1 MLFFAFKE
9 GTDGNVLAAT
19 AKQVSKSTIQ
29 LVLACQVNI
38 NRHRLGCI
46 QLISNQQQPA
56 MQAFFNKEVD
66 QIGVFYTPISI
77 TNMVH
82 AGS

>member
-38 NRHRLGCI
+38 TDILSDIFNSSVISGNEQCKSFFTKEMDRICI
-46 QLISNQQQPA
+46 
-56 MQAFFNKEVD
+56 
-66 QIGVFYTPISI
+66 FYTPIPI